1 MQISQAFSLGEPFK
15 TVVDDAVTAQFVR
28 RNGATFPCTN
38 LVQKKKAGEPTG
50 FLGRSSDV
58 VEDFR
63 RLSSALSGIF
73 DLERPLCHRFVI
85 EWS

>member
-1 MQISQAFSLGEPFK
+1 MQIPQAFSLGEPFK
-15 TVVDDAVTAQFVR
+15 TVVDDAVTAQFAR

-38 LVQKKKAGEPTG
+38 LVQKKAGEPTG
-50 FLGRSSDV
+50 FLGRTLDV
-58 VEDFR
+58 VENFW
-63 RLSSALSGIF
+63 RLSSALSGVL